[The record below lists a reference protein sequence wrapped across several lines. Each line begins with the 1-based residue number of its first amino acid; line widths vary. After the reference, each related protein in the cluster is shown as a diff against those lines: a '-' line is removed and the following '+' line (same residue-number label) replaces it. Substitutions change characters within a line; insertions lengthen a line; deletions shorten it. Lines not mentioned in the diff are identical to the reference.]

1 MTLLQVV
8 ETCCGNG
15 WAGFKAAWLTSTSGS
30 TYRKPQNVTQ
40 TAEYRERLQACCRG
54 EGRTE
59 KLADDGVTIIVD

>member
-15 WAGFKAAWLTSTSGS
+15 WAGFKAAWLTRTNGS
-30 TYRKPQNVTQ
+30 AYRKPQNVTQ
-40 TAEYRERLQACCRG
+40 TPEYRERLQACCRG
-54 EGRTE
+54 EGRAE